1 MLCMLLSKVVK
12 LKWNTK
18 NRKYYENI
26 GYIFTQYGDEFDV
39 KVEDLTP
46 SSKAV
51 VEVEC
56 DFCHNVVVKKKYQ
69 TYNIQH
75 HEKYGDCCASCQSK
89 KNKLICMD
97 KYGVDNGSKTE
108 YAIEKIKQVS
118 IERYGVDNP
127 SKISDVRRKLS
138 ETAKANSEDVITKR
152 NQTMLEKYGTT
163 SPMDLDIVKEKQ
175 RDTLLKNYGVEHPKQ
190 SEEIKMRE
198 RQRNIEKYGV
208 DNPAKL
214 QSVRDKIKT
223 TCLEK
228 YGVECSLSSPD
239 VRAKINKTLLENGNV
254 KTSKQQ
260 LQLQQLLKE
269 IYGACELNKP
279 CGSCFLDCVIK
290 YNGVNIDIEYD
301 GEYWHQDAQQDRRR
315 DEFVKSQGYKILRI
329 RGRYDIPN
337 REQLIQHIEKLV
349 NSQHTFDVIEMV

>member
-1 MLCMLLSKVVK
+1 M
-12 LKWNTK
+12 
-18 NRKYYENI
+18 
-26 GYIFTQYGDEFDV
+26 
-39 KVEDLTP
+39 
-46 SSKAV
+46 
-51 VEVEC
+51 
-56 DFCHNVVVKKKYQ
+56 
-69 TYNIQH
+69 
-75 HEKYGDCCASCQSK
+75 
-89 KNKLICMD
+89 
-97 KYGVDNGSKTE
+97 
-108 YAIEKIKQVS
+108 
-118 IERYGVDNP
+118 ERYGVDNP

-138 ETAKANSEDVITKR
+138 EIAKANSEDVITKR

-163 SPMDLDIVKEKQ
+163 SPMDLDIIKEKQ
-175 RDTLLKNYGVEHPKQ
+175 RNTLLKNYGVEHPKQ

-301 GEYWHQDAQQDRRR
+301 GEYWHQDTQQDRRR

-329 RGRYDIPN
+329 RGKYDIPN